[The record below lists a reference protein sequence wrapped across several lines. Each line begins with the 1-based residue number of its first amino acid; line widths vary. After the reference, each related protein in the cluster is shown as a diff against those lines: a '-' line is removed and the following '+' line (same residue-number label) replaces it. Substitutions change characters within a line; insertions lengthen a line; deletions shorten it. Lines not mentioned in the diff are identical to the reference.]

1 MSLAIETVGLSKT
14 YSGGVEALTD
24 LNMQVKSGES
34 LGFLGP
40 NGAGKTTTIQILLNL
55 IRQSRGMVYLFEQ
68 NIAGREREVLKDV
81 GALVGMPGYYKS
93 LTPDD
98 ILSHVGRVFG
108 MSQSLIRKRSTEV
121 LDLVGIKDVRNRK
134 VGKFSTGMKRRMG
147 IAQILVHDPSL
158 IILDE
163 PTNGLDPKGVREV
176 RDLINEI
183 NKEGKTIFMTTHNLT
198 EADEI
203 STRVIFLDKG
213 RKIGDQPLKELRKQ
227 LGSRNIEVKFLRDLT
242 SSELDALT
250 DINSVTEVDIGD
262 EIHLRYEGNGDTTYR
277 ILQEL
282 VNNDYPVN
290 YFRPMTLSLED
301 IYLKLY
307 KEDNS

>member
-98 ILSHVGRVFG
+98 ILTHVGRVFG
-108 MSQSLIRKRSTEV
+108 MSRSLIRKRSTEV

-250 DINSVTEVDIGD
+250 DIDSVTEVDIGD
-262 EIHLRYEGNGDTTYR
+262 EIYLRYEGNGDTTYR